1 MGGQGAD
8 DKTDGVSAE
17 KEKEKE
23 KEKEE
28 EKEEEE
34 SMATGHL
41 RGAEEPSSFL
51 LIEGIE
57 RDHSRLSCLMS
68 PP

>member
-1 MGGQGAD
+1 VGGQGAD
-8 DKTDGVSAE
+8 NKTDGVSAE
-17 KEKEKE
+17 KEKET
-23 KEKEE
+23 EE

-34 SMATGHL
+34 SMATRHL

-57 RDHSRLSCLMS
+57 RDHSRLSCLLS